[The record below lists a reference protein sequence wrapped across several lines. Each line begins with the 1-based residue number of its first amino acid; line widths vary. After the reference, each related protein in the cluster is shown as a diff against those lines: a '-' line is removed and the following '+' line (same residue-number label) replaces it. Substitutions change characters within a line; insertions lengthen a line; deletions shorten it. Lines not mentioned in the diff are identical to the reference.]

1 MNGIKG
7 LITKDLLQL
16 KTYKRTL
23 IVFIFVFVFSGM
35 QQETMDGA
43 MSMITIMLILVFG
56 MVGIATFS
64 YDEMA
69 KADRYIL
76 TLPLTRKEVVRAKYM
91 LVILLTL
98 VGAVLGVLASGIIS
112 YAMSKALPDFLELIS
127 YALGGILGIAFVE
140 GIQIP
145 CMYKFGAEKGR
156 MQIFIVIAIMA
167 LLLGG
172 IFFIGEKI
180 NVNLPVNNILNIL
193 TNFLPLVLLALTAII
208 YFVSYKIAYKLYSK
222 KEI

>member
-23 IVFIFVFVFSGM
+23 IVFIFVFVVSGM

-208 YFVSYKIAYKLYSK
+208 YFVSYKIAYKLYSQ

>member
-23 IVFIFVFVFSGM
+23 IVFIFVFVVSGM

>member
-1 MNGIKG
+1 MNRMKG
-7 LITKDLLQL
+7 LIIKDLLQL
-16 KTYKRTL
+16 KTYRKTL
-23 IVFIFVFVFSGM
+23 ILFIFVFVVSGM
-35 QQETMDGA
+35 QQETMDSA
-43 MSMITIMLILVFG
+43 MSMITIMLIVVFG
-56 MVGIATFS
+56 MVGIGTFS

-76 TLPLTRKEVVRAKYM
+76 TLPLTRKEVVRAKYV

-98 VGAVLGVLASGIIS
+98 IGAVVGVLASGIIS
-112 YAMSKALPDFLELIS
+112 YVMSKELPDFLELIS

-145 CMYKFGAEKGR
+145 CIYKFGAEKGR
-156 MQIFIVIAIMA
+156 IQIFIVIAIMA
-167 LLLGG
+167 FLLGG
-172 IFFIGEKI
+172 IFYIGEKI
-180 NVNLPVNNILNIL
+180 NINLPVNNILNIL
-193 TNFLPLVLLALTAII
+193 TNYMPLVLLTATVII

>member
-1 MNGIKG
+1 MNRIKG
-7 LITKDLLQL
+7 LIIKDLLQL
-16 KTYKRTL
+16 KTYRKTL
-23 IVFIFVFVFSGM
+23 ILFIFVFVVSGM
-35 QQETMDGA
+35 QQETMDSA

-56 MVGIATFS
+56 MVGIGTFS

-76 TLPLTRKEVVRAKYM
+76 TLPLTRKEVVRAKYV

-98 VGAVLGVLASGIIS
+98 IGAVVGVLASGIIS
-112 YAMSKALPDFLELIS
+112 YVMSKELPDFLELIS
-127 YALGGILGIAFVE
+127 YALVGILGIAFVE

-145 CMYKFGAEKGR
+145 CIYKFGAEKGR
-156 MQIFIVIAIMA
+156 IQIFIVIAIMA
-167 LLLGG
+167 FLLGG
-172 IFFIGEKI
+172 IFYIGEKI
-180 NVNLPVNNILNIL
+180 NINLPVNNILNIL
-193 TNFLPLVLLALTAII
+193 TNYMPLVLLTATVII

>member
-1 MNGIKG
+1 MNRIKG
-7 LITKDLLQL
+7 LIIKDLLQL
-16 KTYKRTL
+16 KTYRKTL
-23 IVFIFVFVFSGM
+23 ILFIFVFVVSGM
-35 QQETMDGA
+35 QQETMDSA
-43 MSMITIMLILVFG
+43 MSMVTIMLILVFG
-56 MVGIATFS
+56 MVGIGTFS

-76 TLPLTRKEVVRAKYM
+76 TLPLTRKEVVRAKYV

-98 VGAVLGVLASGIIS
+98 IGAVVGVLASGIIS
-112 YAMSKALPDFLELIS
+112 YVMSKELPDFLELIS

-145 CMYKFGAEKGR
+145 CIYKFGAEKGR
-156 MQIFIVIAIMA
+156 IQIFIVIAIMA
-167 LLLGG
+167 FLLGG
-172 IFFIGEKI
+172 IFYIGEKI
-180 NVNLPVNNILNIL
+180 NINLPVNNILNIL
-193 TNFLPLVLLALTAII
+193 TNYMPLVLLTATVII

>member
-1 MNGIKG
+1 MNRIKG
-7 LITKDLLQL
+7 LIIKDLLQL
-16 KTYKRTL
+16 KTYRKTL
-23 IVFIFVFVFSGM
+23 ILFIFVFVVSGM
-35 QQETMDGA
+35 QQETMDSA

-56 MVGIATFS
+56 MVGIGTFS

-76 TLPLTRKEVVRAKYM
+76 TLPLTRKEVVRAKYV

-98 VGAVLGVLASGIIS
+98 IGAVVGVLASGIIS
-112 YAMSKALPDFLELIS
+112 YVMSKELPDFLELIS

-145 CMYKFGAEKGR
+145 CIYKFGAEKGR
-156 MQIFIVIAIMA
+156 IQIFIVIAIMA
-167 LLLGG
+167 FLLGG
-172 IFFIGEKI
+172 IFYIGEKI
-180 NVNLPVNNILNIL
+180 NINLPVNNILNIL
-193 TNFLPLVLLALTAII
+193 TNYMPLVLLTATVII

>member
-1 MNGIKG
+1 MKG
-7 LITKDLLQL
+7 LIIKDLLQL
-16 KTYKRTL
+16 KTYRKTL
-23 IVFIFVFVFSGM
+23 ILFIFVFVVSGM
-35 QQETMDGA
+35 QQETMDSA

-56 MVGIATFS
+56 MVGIGTFS

-76 TLPLTRKEVVRAKYM
+76 TLPLTRKEVVRAKYV

-98 VGAVLGVLASGIIS
+98 IGAVVGVLASGIIS
-112 YAMSKALPDFLELIS
+112 YVMSKELPDFLELIS

-145 CMYKFGAEKGR
+145 CIYKFGAEKGR
-156 MQIFIVIAIMA
+156 IQIFIVIAIMA
-167 LLLGG
+167 FLLGG
-172 IFFIGEKI
+172 IFYIGEKI
-180 NVNLPVNNILNIL
+180 NINLPVNNILNIL
-193 TNFLPLVLLALTAII
+193 TNYMPLVLLTATVII

>member
-1 MNGIKG
+1 MNRIKG
-7 LITKDLLQL
+7 LIIKDLLQL
-16 KTYKRTL
+16 KTYRKTL
-23 IVFIFVFVFSGM
+23 ILFIFVFVVSGM
-35 QQETMDGA
+35 QQETMDSA

-56 MVGIATFS
+56 MVGIGTFS

-76 TLPLTRKEVVRAKYM
+76 TLPLTRKEVVRAKYV

-98 VGAVLGVLASGIIS
+98 IGAVVGVLASGIIS
-112 YAMSKALPDFLELIS
+112 YVMSKELPDFLELIS
-127 YALGGILGIAFVE
+127 YALGGILEIAFVE

-145 CMYKFGAEKGR
+145 CIYKFGAEKGR
-156 MQIFIVIAIMA
+156 IQIFIVIAIMA
-167 LLLGG
+167 FLLGG
-172 IFFIGEKI
+172 IFYIGEKI
-180 NVNLPVNNILNIL
+180 NINLPVNNILNIL
-193 TNFLPLVLLALTAII
+193 TNYMPLVLLTATVII

>member
-1 MNGIKG
+1 MNRIKG
-7 LITKDLLQL
+7 LIIKDLLQL
-16 KTYKRTL
+16 KTYRKTL
-23 IVFIFVFVFSGM
+23 ILFIFVFVVSGM
-35 QQETMDGA
+35 QQETMDSA

-56 MVGIATFS
+56 MVGIGTFS

-76 TLPLTRKEVVRAKYM
+76 TLPLTRKEVVRAKYV

-98 VGAVLGVLASGIIS
+98 IGAVVGVLASGIIS
-112 YAMSKALPDFLELIS
+112 YVMSKERPDFLELIS

-145 CMYKFGAEKGR
+145 CIYKFGAEKGR
-156 MQIFIVIAIMA
+156 IQIFIVIAIMA
-167 LLLGG
+167 FLLGG
-172 IFFIGEKI
+172 IFYIGEKI
-180 NVNLPVNNILNIL
+180 NINLPVNNILNIL
-193 TNFLPLVLLALTAII
+193 TNYMPLVLLTATVII

>member
-1 MNGIKG
+1 MNRIKG
-7 LITKDLLQL
+7 LIIKDLLQL
-16 KTYKRTL
+16 KTYRKTL
-23 IVFIFVFVFSGM
+23 ILFIFVFVVSGM
-35 QQETMDGA
+35 QQETMDSA

-56 MVGIATFS
+56 MVGIGTFS

-76 TLPLTRKEVVRAKYM
+76 TLPLTRKEVVTAKYV

-98 VGAVLGVLASGIIS
+98 IGAVVGVLASGIIS
-112 YAMSKALPDFLELIS
+112 YVMSKELPDFLELIS

-145 CMYKFGAEKGR
+145 CIYKFGAEKGR
-156 MQIFIVIAIMA
+156 IQIFIVIAIMA
-167 LLLGG
+167 FLLGG
-172 IFFIGEKI
+172 IFYIGEKI
-180 NVNLPVNNILNIL
+180 NINLPVNNILNIL
-193 TNFLPLVLLALTAII
+193 TNYMPLVLLTATVII